1 MNLANSTALVT
12 GAASGLGRATAQLL
26 ASQGARLLLID
37 LNIEKLEALKAE
49 LPGDHVASRA
59 DVCNPSEISAAIA
72 QGMEAFGELR
82 CVVNCAGIPSAAK
95 TVSRGIAHD
104 LALWNRIIAINLTGS
119 FNVLRLAVEKMID
132 NRPDDNGQR
141 GVIVNTSSIAAFD
154 GLKGQAAYSASK
166 AAVVGMTLPI
176 ARDLAEHGIRC
187 MSVAPG
193 VFETE
198 LTANVPQKGMEA
210 MEKSFLF
217 PKRTG
222 LPEEFALMVQSI
234 LTNPYVNG
242 TCYRLDGGARFAP

>member
-1 MNLANSTALVT
+1 MKLAGTTGIVT
-12 GAASGLGRATAQLL
+12 GAASGLGRATARLL
-26 ASQGARLLLID
+26 ASQGARLVLID
-37 LNIEKLEALKAE
+37 LNREKLEALEAD
-49 LPGDHVASRA
+49 LPGHHVAAQA
-59 DVCNPSEISAAIA
+59 DVCNPMEVSAAIA
-72 QGMEAFGELR
+72 QGIVAFRELR
-82 CVVNCAGIPSAAK
+82 FVVNCAGIPSAAK
-95 TVSRGIAHD
+95 TVSRGVAHD
-104 LALWNRIIAINLTGS
+104 LELWNRIIGINLTGS
-119 FNVLRLAVEKMID
+119 FNVLRLAVEKMIG
-132 NRPDDNGQR
+132 NRPDNHGQR

-187 MSVAPG
+187 MAVAPG

-198 LTANVPQKGMEA
+198 LTENVPKKGMEA

-222 LPEEFALMVQSI
+222 FPDEFALMVQSI

>member
-1 MNLANSTALVT
+1 MTLAASTGIVT
-12 GAASGLGRATAQLL
+12 GAASGLGRATAWLL
-26 ASQGARLLLID
+26 ASHGARLVLVD
-37 LNIEKLEALKAE
+37 LNREKLDALKAE
-49 LPGDHVASRA
+49 LPGDHVAAQA
-59 DVCNPSEISAAIA
+59 DVCNPMEVSAAID
-72 QGMEAFGELR
+72 QGMSAFGELR
-82 CVVNCAGIPSAAK
+82 FVVNCAGIPSAAK
-95 TVSRGIAHD
+95 TVSRGVAHD
-104 LALWNRIIAINLTGS
+104 LELWNRIIAINLTGS
-119 FNVLRLAVEKMID
+119 FNVLRLAAEKMIE
-132 NRPDDNGQR
+132 NQPDGHGQR

-166 AAVVGMTLPI
+166 AAIVGMTLPI

-187 MSVAPG
+187 MTVAPG

-198 LTANVPQKGMEA
+198 LTANVPTKGMEA

-222 LPEEFALMVQSI
+222 LPDEFAQMVQSI

>member
-1 MNLANSTALVT
+1 MTLAASTGIVT
-12 GAASGLGRATAQLL
+12 GAASGLGRATARLL
-26 ASQGARLLLID
+26 ASHGARLVLVD
-37 LNIEKLEALKAE
+37 LNREKLEALEAE
-49 LPGDHVASRA
+49 LPGDHVAAQA
-59 DVCNPSEISAAIA
+59 DVCNPMEVRAAID
-72 QGMEAFGELR
+72 QGISAFGELR
-82 CVVNCAGIPSAAK
+82 FVVNCAGIPSAAK
-95 TVSRGIAHD
+95 TVSRGVAHD
-104 LALWNRIIAINLTGS
+104 LELWNRIIAINLTGS
-119 FNVLRLAVEKMID
+119 FNVLRLAAEKMIE
-132 NRPDDNGQR
+132 NQPDGHGQR

-166 AAVVGMTLPI
+166 AAIVGMTLPI

-187 MSVAPG
+187 MTVAPG

-198 LTANVPQKGMEA
+198 LTANVPTKGMEA

-222 LPEEFALMVQSI
+222 LPDEFAQMVQSI

>member
-1 MNLANSTALVT
+1 MKLANSTGIVT
-12 GAASGLGRATAQLL
+12 GAGSGLGRATAQLL
-26 ASQGARLLLID
+26 ASQGARLVLID
-37 LNIEKLEALKAE
+37 LNPERLEAVKAD
-49 LPGDHVASRA
+49 LPGEHVAAKA
-59 DVCNPSEISAAIA
+59 DVCNPVEVGAAIE
-72 QGMEAFGELR
+72 QGMGAFGELR
-82 CVVNCAGIPSAAK
+82 FVVNCAGVPSAAK
-95 TVSRGIAHD
+95 TVSRGVAHD
-104 LALWNRIIAINLTGS
+104 LELWNRIIGINLTGS
-119 FNVLRLAVEKMID
+119 FNVLRLAAEKMVD
-132 NRPDDNGQR
+132 NPPDDHGQR

-166 AAVVGMTLPI
+166 AAIVGMTLPI

-187 MSVAPG
+187 MAVAPG

-222 LPEEFALMVQSI
+222 YPDEFARMVQSI